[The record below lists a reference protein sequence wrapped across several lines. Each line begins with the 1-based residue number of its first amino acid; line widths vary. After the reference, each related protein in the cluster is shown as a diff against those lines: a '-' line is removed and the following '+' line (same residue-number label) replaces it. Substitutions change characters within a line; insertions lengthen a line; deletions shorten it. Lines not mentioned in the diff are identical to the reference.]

1 MKKVFVALTGQGLA
15 FLIVLRSGAIAAILA
30 SLLISRIHAQT
41 QAAMN
46 AQARAEFEQAD
57 AELNKTYQA
66 VLKKLPDAGS
76 KQKLKEA
83 QRAWIA
89 SRDAEATRAAGEVRG
104 GSMAPAVRYETM
116 SKLTRERSNQLK
128 NRDEGMVAPSPESQ
142 TSPSTN
148 AATEMTAEPSSS
160 DASPDGEDNANKSC
174 DCPPSPDGK
183 FAFLVSDTEENASSE
198 RLQILDL
205 IEKKSGKK
213 LQRIDDADMPVF
225 WNVHWAPDSNGLALK
240 TKLVWHPSHQGVE
253 VYFRS
258 GEIFQKIELPNL
270 PDEYTKKEVV
280 WAPDSKRFAV
290 NYSISWFRGYETVAF
305 YQLRDDKW
313 VALRSPVDE
322 ASKHSQLAQLARKY
336 SPKNTDR
343 KGDSS
348 LLSNHLEARSW
359 TDANTLL
366 LYAYSEHDEG
376 EAAAL
381 FTLKFDKGG
390 NWKII
395 KMHQMSKK
403 EVEQLEKE
411 Q

>member
-1 MKKVFVALTGQGLA
+1 
-15 FLIVLRSGAIAAILA
+15 
-30 SLLISRIHAQT
+30 
-41 QAAMN
+41 MN
-46 AQARAEFEQAD
+46 AQARAEFAQAD
-57 AELNKTYQA
+57 AELNKTYQS
-66 VLKKLPDAGS
+66 VLAKLPTAES

-89 SRDAEATRAAGEVRG
+89 SRDTEATRAAGEVRG
-104 GSMAPAVRYETM
+104 GSMGPTLRYEKMTE
-116 SKLTRERSNQLK
+116 LTRERIDQLK
-128 NRDEGMVAPSPESQ
+128 NRLRDEPTSHQEGTATPSSEPQ
-142 TSPSTN
+142 QRTATN
-148 AATEMTAEPSSS
+148 AATETTAEPSSS
-160 DASPDGEDNANKSC
+160 DASPDQEDNANKSC

-183 FAFLVSDTEENASSE
+183 YAFLTSETEKDSFENQ
-198 RLQILDL
+198 LQMIDL
-205 IEKKSGKK
+205 IDKKSGKK

-225 WNVHWAPDSNGLALK
+225 WNAHWAPDSNGFALK
-240 TKLVWHPSHQGVE
+240 TKVVGHPSVQGVE

-258 GEIFQKIELPNL
+258 GETFQKIELPNL
-270 PDEYTKKEVV
+270 DEAYTKKEVV
-280 WAPDSKRFAV
+280 WAPDSKRFAL

-305 YQLRDDKW
+305 YQLRADKW

-322 ASKHSQLAQLARKY
+322 ASKHSQLAQLARNY

-366 LYAYSEHDEG
+366 LYGYSEEENG

-381 FTLKFDKGG
+381 FTLKFDEAG
-390 NWKII
+390 NWKIV